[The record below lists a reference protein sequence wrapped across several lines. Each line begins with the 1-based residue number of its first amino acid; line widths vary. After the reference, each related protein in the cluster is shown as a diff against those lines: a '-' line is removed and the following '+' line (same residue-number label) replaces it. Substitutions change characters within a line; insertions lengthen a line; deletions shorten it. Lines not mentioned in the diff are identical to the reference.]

1 MWSPKNPQ
9 GKHPHMHLHKMC
21 VATLFRWPE
30 GLPGTLVSMV
40 QIFSTLLPE
49 RLLEG
54 EAWKHASCHGKM
66 MVPRQNTWKIFTAA
80 GFFYALRERESHV
93 ICDTSIAAMCIAM

>member
-1 MWSPKNPQ
+1 
-9 GKHPHMHLHKMC
+9 MHLHKMC

-54 EAWKHASCHGKM
+54 EA
-66 MVPRQNTWKIFTAA
+66 
-80 GFFYALRERESHV
+80 
-93 ICDTSIAAMCIAM
+93 